1 MKASTALVILMGLV
15 LLTQSTHAANWPQWR
30 GPHFNGSTEESNL
43 PLQWS
48 KTDNLAWKR
57 DLPGSSAATP
67 IVWNDKVLIST
78 TDDADE
84 TLLAMCLDRKTGH
97 TIWSSKVATGL
108 KRDSRSNYASPSPVT
123 NGKQAIF
130 FYGNGELVVFDMDG
144 NKLWGT
150 NIQKRWGDFFFQWTF
165 SSTPL
170 LYGNTLYL
178 QVLQRDVPVHGKGF
192 SDRPNE
198 SYIAAF
204 DPANGDLK
212 WKITRP
218 SKAQAESLESFT
230 TPMPYTHD
238 GRTEILIL
246 GGDDITGH
254 DPATGRELWRW
265 GTWNPSRIGHWRLV
279 PSPVAGDGI
288 ALACAPKRDPIYAVK
303 LGGNGTLTDD
313 ALAWVSRDDRSLSS
327 DVPTPAFAHG
337 DFFILSDVRGAL
349 SRVESKTGKIKWSTE
364 LPGRSK
370 YEASPTVADGKVYIM
385 NFAAEVVVL
394 DAETGEIKFNI
405 PMGERGDDMTRSAIA
420 VSHGNLF
427 IRTNSKLYC
436 IGK

>member
-48 KTDNLAWKR
+48 KTDNLAWTR

-150 NIQKRWGDFFFQWTF
+150 NIQKRWGDFCFQWTF

-170 LYGNTLYL
+170 LYDNTLYL

-313 ALAWVSRDDRSLSS
+313 ALAWVSRDDRNLSS
-327 DVPTPAFAHG
+327 DVPTPAFAKG

-394 DAETGEIKFNI
+394 DAETGEIKSNI